1 LDYFKDAFGGFAPHI
16 DNDAAVKFA
25 LNMILM
31 DRMLSELEAL
41 LTDGHDIGGIEGEPG
56 WMLERRDASKMG
68 NAQGYEHWPVGASF
82 LAAVDVTAYEL
93 AHPEFYMDKATFC
106 SYVSKAIDVYRG
118 RYPED
123 TKFFG
128 IIKKL
133 EQ

>member
-1 LDYFKDAFGGFAPHI
+1 MDYFKDAFGGFAPHI

-82 LAAVDVTAYEL
+82 LATVDVTAYEL

-106 SYVSKAIDVYRG
+106 SYVRKAIDVYRG

-123 TKFFG
+123 TKLFG
-128 IIKKL
+128 IIEKL